1 MRQFTTEC
9 KDDQTGYS
17 MVLSECTYN
26 MACEWLERTLKKHGI
41 EICRVEQNY
50 KTGFTELWT
59 AKWDDYIYNYKP
71 CRKYF
76 YDEYRGY
83 LLGE

>member
-1 MRQFTTEC
+1 MKVFTIEC
-9 KDDQTGYS
+9 KDTKTGLS

-26 MACEWLERTLKKHGI
+26 MACDWLDRKLKNYGV
-41 EICRVEQNY
+41 EICKCVHNN
-50 KTGFTELWT
+50 KTNFDEIWT
-59 AKWDDYIYNYKP
+59 ARFDDELNNYVP

-76 YDEYRGY
+76 YDEERGY

>member
-1 MRQFTTEC
+1 MRKFTVEC
-9 KDDQTGYS
+9 KDDKTGYS

-26 MACEWLERTLKKHGI
+26 MACDWLERTLKMCGVS
-41 EICRVEQNY
+41 ICGMHYDVDTKITTLY
-50 KTGFTELWT
+50 SGKPD
-59 AKWDDYIYNYKP
+59 AKGLNL

-76 YDEYRGY
+76 YDEERGY